1 MGKNSNSQK
10 NDIATNR
17 LLALERAVKELMVH
31 FNDENIHGMV
41 NCIMRGWIVD
51 GRFTQEYRDLLAQ
64 AQAAMAAEQSA
75 ARERAE
81 AEARAQQLRDS
92 ILATTL
98 NRKDDTP
105 AIVVDTAKL

>member
-31 FNDENIHGMV
+31 FNDTNIHGMV
-41 NCIMRGWIVD
+41 NCIMRGWIQD
-51 GRFTQEYRDLLAQ
+51 GRFTDEYRELTRQ
-64 AQAAMAAEQSA
+64 AQAAMLAEQSA

-81 AEARAQQLRDS
+81 AEARAQQLRES

-98 NRKDDTP
+98 NRKDEQES
-105 AIVVDTAKL
+105 IVVDTSKL